1 MMSMNSMPLM
11 PPWFWAAN
19 MSMRGSRIDRIC
31 DFGGRRPPV
40 KPSTRRTDPGGDM
53 ALSTASIS
61 SGSSGSASICSRVRT
76 ELKALPL
83 GSSSRTLPV
92 ATDGEALLHALDL
105 QRDAAA
111 RIVAAAHA
119 HVAHDGGLE
128 PGELDLDRVAPF
140 GQVVDDGHAG
150 AAGDH
155 GLPALHARGSVLG
168 NHVHRGTRNNQPR
181 RVADGDDEAAP
192 TRRRLGRCR
201 RARPGH
207 DGTRRARRRRGGAS
221 TS

>member
-1 MMSMNSMPLM
+1 MNALRAFKDSSRKLKSALPRSGPIPGIVMMSMNIMPLM

-83 GSSSRTLPV
+83 GSSAELCRSRLTVRPSS
-92 ATDGEALLHALDL
+92 T
-105 QRDAAA
+105 RW
-111 RIVAAAHA
+111 IC
-119 HVAHDGGLE
+119 
-128 PGELDLDRVAPF
+128 RV
-140 GQVVDDGHAG
+140 
-150 AAGDH
+150 
-155 GLPALHARGSVLG
+155 
-168 NHVHRGTRNNQPR
+168 
-181 RVADGDDEAAP
+181 
-192 TRRRLGRCR
+192 TRRRASLPPRTR
-201 RARPGH
+201 TSRTTAVSNPGN
-207 DGTRRARRRRGGAS
+207 S
-221 TS
+221 TSIV